1 MKIDVPPIDLTR
13 ACAETL
19 HQYMGIAEMAMAQRD
34 MEQFCSAM
42 IMVNYIDIF
51 MQIRARAE
59 AMRKGMQIN

>member
-42 IMVNYIDIF
+42 IMVHYINVF
-51 MQIRARAE
+51 MEIRMKAE
-59 AMRKGMQIN
+59 AVMKGMQIN